1 MATNAISDGEITP
14 ELNEKAESASS
25 SSTKEDSNIVVG
37 DSLFHLLDGRWTFWY
52 THRPTTFRN
61 SSANYDSC
69 LKKLGSF
76 FPSRIL
82 SLRIDRFQ
90 VHSVRSK
97 NSGATMIT

>member
-14 ELNEKAESASS
+14 DINEKTESS
-25 SSTKEDSNIVVG
+25 SSTKDESNIVVD

-61 SSANYDSC
+61 SSVNYDSC

-76 FPSRIL
+76 DFFSSHFI
-82 SLRIDRFQ
+82 I
-90 VHSVRSK
+90 
-97 NSGATMIT
+97 